1 MNTNSD
7 TLHSALD
14 TAIANGGDRLAGSA
28 DEAQRRTQEV
38 ADSAAD
44 RLHKGVDELRT
55 RIPES
60 VGSAALR
67 AEDLARRSLDRAR
80 DLANQARHRASEVRH
95 ATTERVQADPMK
107 ALLIAAAAGAA
118 TALLVRWLSQPRRV
132 D

>member
-1 MNTNSD
+1 MNTNTD

-14 TAIANGGDRLAGSA
+14 HAIATGGDRLAGSA

-44 RLHKGVDELRT
+44 KLHQGVDELRT
-55 RIPES
+55 RIPET
-60 VGSAALR
+60 VGSAAAR

-80 DLANQARHRASEVRH
+80 DMANQARHRASEVRH
-95 ATTERVQADPMK
+95 ATTERIQADPMK

-118 TALLVRWLSQPRRV
+118 TALLVRWLSHPRRM